1 VFEENGAGIRTV
13 YKTFDASKRNLIQ
26 NDIVQLIPVRIG
38 DCVLNVVSR
47 VVTVDDANTFDV
59 GDGDQVDNYVDGD
72 VAETLGYSL
81 SSLAGA
87 EVGAIPKVYAAAD
100 TIDLKTLGA
109 AAVDTLKV
117 QVIATI
123 LSLQPRG

>member
-1 VFEENGAGIRTV
+1 V
-13 YKTFDASKRNLIQ
+13 FDASKQNLAQ
-26 NDIVQLIPVRIG
+26 NDIVELIPVAIG
-38 DCVLNVVSR
+38 DMVLSVTSR
-47 VVTVDDANTFDV
+47 VVVVDDANTFDV

-87 EVGAIPKVYAAAD
+87 EVGGIPKVYAAAD

-117 QVIATI
+117 EVTALI
-123 LSLQPRG
+123 LNLQPRG